1 MPRVDRR
8 PRSGSLRTGPTHTA
22 PPHRAVA
29 RCTEKGQAMA
39 ILKVANMGNPIL
51 RIPSEPVKN
60 IQAQEIQR
68 LIDDMVETMREYH
81 GVGLAAPQV
90 HRSLQVVTIEA
101 EPDDRASSAPPASP
115 TILINPRIIP
125 ATDRLE
131 EDWEGCLSIPDIRG
145 KVPRYADIEVQARD
159 RRGKPLDFTA
169 HDFFARVIQ
178 HEYDHL
184 IGTTFLD
191 RMKSLETLTFLEEYS
206 RYWAPH
212 EDEE

>member
-1 MPRVDRR
+1 MRDAPRR
-8 PRSGSLRTGPTHTA
+8 PATVRSD
-22 PPHRAVA
+22 A
-29 RCTEKGQAMA
+29 RKKGYLMA
-39 ILKVANMGNPIL
+39 ILKVANLGNPVL

-60 IQAQEIQR
+60 IQAPEIQR

-90 HRSLQVVTIEA
+90 HRSLQIVTIEA
-101 EPDDRASSAPPASP
+101 EPDGRASSAPPASP
-115 TILINPRIIP
+115 TILINPRIVP
-125 ATDRLE
+125 ATERLE
-131 EDWEGCLSIPDIRG
+131 EDWEGCLSIPDLRG
-145 KVPRYADIEVQARD
+145 KVPRYTDIEVQAHD
-159 RRGKPLDFTA
+159 RRGKPLNFTA
-169 HDFFARVIQ
+169 GDFFARVIQ

-206 RYWAPH
+206 RYWARH